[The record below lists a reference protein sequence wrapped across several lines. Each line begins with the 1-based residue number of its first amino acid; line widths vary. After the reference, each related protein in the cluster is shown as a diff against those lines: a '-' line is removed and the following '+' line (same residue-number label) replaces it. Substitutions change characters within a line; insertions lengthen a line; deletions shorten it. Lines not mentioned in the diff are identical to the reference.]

1 MSETSVKFG
10 RHPKASPL
18 MSEPYG
24 SEHILTKH
32 SEHSL
37 APGLD
42 QSQRASHGLKPH
54 RVPAA
59 LLLQYING
67 GQRAAEE

>member
-1 MSETSVKFG
+1 
-10 RHPKASPL
+10 
-18 MSEPYG
+18 MSEPYE

-32 SEHSL
+32 SERSV

-42 QSQRASHGLKPH
+42 RSQRASHGLKPH

-59 LLLQYING
+59 LLLQYIKG